1 MAFLGGR
8 SDSSLQEC
16 WGAPGTR
23 GPRSCDGQR
32 AGGSGDTP
40 GLQGG
45 GTHGVSSP
53 GGEGST
59 PRPLGLGARGVQPGW
74 RPRQGQGGAAA
85 ERRSSVPHG
94 RASEAGL
101 QFCTSPTAGRK
112 WQTLKGLD
120 FLSLTKGSQGEPGGS
135 REQGSPFSFHPAQRQ
150 M

>member
-53 GGEGST
+53 GGEGSR
-59 PRPLGLGARGVQPGW
+59 PRPLGLGARG
-74 RPRQGQGGAAA
+74 GAARVA
-85 ERRSSVPHG
+85 
-94 RASEAGL
+94 ASAG
-101 QFCTSPTAGRK
+101 AGRSGRRAEELCPSRQSERS
-112 WQTLKGLD
+112 WAAILHEPNR
-120 FLSLTKGSQGEPGGS
+120 GS
-135 REQGSPFSFHPAQRQ
+135 
-150 M
+150 